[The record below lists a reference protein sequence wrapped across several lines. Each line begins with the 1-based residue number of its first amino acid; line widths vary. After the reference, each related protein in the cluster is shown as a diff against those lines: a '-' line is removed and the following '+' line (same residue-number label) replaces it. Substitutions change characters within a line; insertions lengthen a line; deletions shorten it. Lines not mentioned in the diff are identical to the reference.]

1 MYSGVAVTYDG
12 QWDFMHNVCW
22 SLYSFLRRDGRDK
35 IFKNPPFL
43 ISHISSVPQCESL
56 IVACQETMEDF
67 VARKF
72 KWSR

>member
-1 MYSGVAVTYDG
+1 MMGNGTLCIMYAGHVIV
-12 QWDFMHNVCW
+12 
-22 SLYSFLRRDGRDK
+22 FLRTDGRDK

-72 KWSR
+72 K